1 MKIRSLII
9 AIVALF
15 TANILSAQVS
25 TNQKVDENVYS
36 IQQTRVN
43 SFEKQIKTYFGN
55 QNTQL
60 FIENQTKE
68 AVTVQV
74 LTMDGKLS
82 FLKATTDKL
91 VSIPMNELTGKGI
104 FILQVFDVA
113 GNHYSK
119 RLLVY

>member
-1 MKIRSLII
+1 MKIKSLIVVI
-9 AIVALF
+9 ITFFTSSVLF
-15 TANILSAQVS
+15 AQVS

-43 SFEKQIKTYFGN
+43 SLEKQIKAYFGN

-60 FIENQTKE
+60 FVENQTKE

-74 LTMDGKLS
+74 VTMDGKLS
-82 FLKATTDKL
+82 FLKATTDEL
-91 VSIPMNELTGKGI
+91 LSIPLNDLNGKGI
-104 FILQVFDVA
+104 FILQVFDVH
-113 GNHYSK
+113 GNYYSK

>member
-1 MKIRSLII
+1 MKIRNLII
-9 AIVALF
+9 AITALF

-25 TNQKVDENVYS
+25 TNQKADENVYS

-55 QNTQL
+55 QNTRL

-74 LTMDGKLS
+74 VTMDGKLS
-82 FLKATTDKL
+82 FLKATTDEL
-91 VSIPMNELTGKGI
+91 LSIPMNELSGKGI
-104 FILQVFDVA
+104 FILQVFDVH

>member
-1 MKIRSLII
+1 MKIRNLII
-9 AIVALF
+9 AIIF
-15 TANILSAQVS
+15 FSPNILLAQVS
-25 TNQKVDENVYS
+25 TNQNADENIYY
-36 IQQTRVN
+36 IQQARIN
-43 SFEKQIKTYFGN
+43 SFEKQIKVYFGN

-74 LTMDGKLS
+74 LTIDGKLS
-82 FLKATTDKL
+82 FLKATTDEL
-91 VSIPMNELTGKGI
+91 VSIPMSELTGKGI
-104 FILQVFDVA
+104 FILQVFDVH